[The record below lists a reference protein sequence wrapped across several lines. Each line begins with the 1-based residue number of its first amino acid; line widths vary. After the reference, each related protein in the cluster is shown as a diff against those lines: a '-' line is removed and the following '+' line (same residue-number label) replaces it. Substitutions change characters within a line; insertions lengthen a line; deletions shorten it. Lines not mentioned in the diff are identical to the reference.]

1 MKLIVVVLLSCISS
15 SLMAQDVIITN
26 DRQAALI
33 ACEQKAA
40 ETPASIRRQMLTSC
54 RCIVEHTDFDK
65 AIQLSEAGEESA
77 LKALYAE
84 AAAACSR

>member
-1 MKLIVVVLLSCISS
+1 MKLIVVVLLSCVSALS
-15 SLMAQDVIITN
+15 VAQDVIITN
-26 DRQAALI
+26 NRQAALA

-40 ETPASIRRQMLTSC
+40 ETPASIRRQMLASC

-77 LKALYAE
+77 LKALYDE
-84 AAAACSR
+84 AAATCSR